1 MPNKLKGYR
10 VMAGYTQKDMAEA
23 LGISLKSF
31 LEKEN
36 GKKEFTIEEAK
47 KITCLLKNKIESI
60 EFNDIFLN

>member
-23 LGISLKSF
+23 LGISLRVF

-36 GKKEFTIEEAK
+36 GKKEFTVEEAK
-47 KITCLLKNKIESI
+47 KITSLLKNKIESI

>member
-23 LGISLKSF
+23 LGMSLKAF

-36 GKKEFTIEEAK
+36 EKKEFTLDEAK
-47 KITCLLKNKIESI
+47 KITSLIKEKVKNI
-60 EFNDIFLN
+60 EFNDIFLD